1 MTTEKD
7 IIYMRMAMEL
17 AERGKG
23 FVNPNPLVGAVV
35 VKDDLVIGEGWHRK
49 YGCLHAERE
58 ALAAC
63 KEDPSGSTMYV
74 TLEPCCHYGKQPP
87 CTDAIIA
94 AGISRVVVGI
104 PDPNPLVAGKG
115 VSILRKHGIEVECG
129 LLEADLK
136 YQNRVFLKYITSGRP
151 WVTMKWAMTL
161 DGKIAASTGDSR
173 WVSGEESRA
182 FAHELRGWN
191 MVIMAGIGTV
201 KADDPMLNCRIE
213 GMRSPVRVIADSN
226 ASIDM
231 DSNIV
236 RTAGQ
241 YRTILAVS
249 GRQDG
254 MEDRIARLTDAG
266 VEVMDCGQS
275 PDGKVDL
282 GCLFEKLGKTGID
295 SVLVEGGA
303 ELDWSL
309 VESGFVDEL
318 YCFIAPKVIGGRS
331 AKGPVGGNGFP
342 KMSQAVGFDIESV
355 GRKGQDILVHAF
367 PRHIG
372 CSHSE
377 RSSQYGVCHSER
389 SEESVSRCH
398 SERSE
403 ESVSRCHSERNE
415 ESVSRCH
422 SERSEESVS
431 RCHSERSE
439 ESVSHCHSERSEESE
454 S

>member
-1 MTTEKD
+1 MQ
-7 IIYMRMAMEL
+7 MAMEL

-35 VKDDLVIGEGWHRK
+35 VKDDRVIGKGWHRK

-63 KEDPSGSTMYV
+63 TEDPSGSTMYV
-74 TLEPCCHYGKQPP
+74 TLEPCCHHGKQPP

-115 VSILRKHGIEVECG
+115 VAILREHGIEVECG

-161 DGKIAASTGDSR
+161 DGKIAACTGDSR

-226 ASIDM
+226 ATVSL

-236 RTAGQ
+236 RTARQ

-249 GRQDG
+249 GHSEG
-254 MEDRIARLTDAG
+254 MDDRIARLADAG

-282 GCLFEKLGKTGID
+282 GCLFGMLGRTGID

-318 YCFIAPKVIGGRS
+318 YCFIAPKVVGGRS

-372 CSHSE
+372 CCHAE
-377 RSSQYGVCHSER
+377 RSSQYGVCHSE
-389 SEESVSRCH
+389 H
-398 SERSE
+398 SE

-422 SERSEESVS
+422 SERSEESW
-431 RCHSERSE
+431 
-439 ESVSHCHSERSEESE
+439 SHCHSERNEESE